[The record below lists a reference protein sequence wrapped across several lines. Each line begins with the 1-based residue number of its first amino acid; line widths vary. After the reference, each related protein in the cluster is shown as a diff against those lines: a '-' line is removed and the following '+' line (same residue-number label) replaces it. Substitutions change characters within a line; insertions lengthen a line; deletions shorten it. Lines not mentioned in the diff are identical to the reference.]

1 VTDLT
6 DKLFVQKPTLMAAC
20 RAVFAEIRSW
30 PATLKVGTVLMT
42 ILVIAAIGAPYLAP
56 YDPDLQDFDAIMV
69 PPNLQ
74 HLFGTDNIGRD
85 IFSRVLYGAR
95 IDLLAGFIMTYVPMA
110 YGVLIGAYAGYRGG
124 WFDAATS
131 MVINIVIAFPFLVV
145 IIIVVAVAGP
155 GLQNIYI
162 AVFLGSWTMYARL
175 TRAEMLVERN
185 KDYVQAAKVLGFP
198 TRRIL
203 LFHALPNTIG
213 SAVAFSMSDFVLN
226 ILMLAG
232 LSFIGFGAQPP
243 MPEWGAMI
251 AEGKEFIL
259 DAWWICAMPG
269 LIVVYAGA
277 ALSLIGD
284 GLATRLGVSGGG
296 HK

>member
-1 VTDLT
+1 MSNSIDEVTLST
-6 DKLFVQKPTLMAAC
+6 PPLLIAC
-20 RAVFAEIRSW
+20 QAIFDEIRAW
-30 PATLKVGTVLMT
+30 PATLKVGAVLMI
-42 ILVIAAIGAPYLAP
+42 ILAIAAICAPLVAP

-95 IDLLAGFIMTYVPMA
+95 IDLVSGLIMTYVPMA

-124 WFDAATS
+124 WFDS
-131 MVINIVIAFPFLVV
+131 VIAMIINVVIAFPFLVV

-198 TRRIL
+198 SRRIL
-203 LFHALPNTIG
+203 LFHALPNTVS

-269 LIVVYAGA
+269 LVVVYAGA

-284 GLATRLGVSGGG
+284 GLATRLGVNGGG

>member
-1 VTDLT
+1 VSNSIAKVTPSNPPL
-6 DKLFVQKPTLMAAC
+6 LAIC
-20 RAVFAEIRSW
+20 RAILDEIKAW
-30 PATLKVGTVLMT
+30 PATLKVGAVLMI
-42 ILVIAAIGAPYLAP
+42 ILALAAIFAPFVAP

-95 IDLLAGFIMTYVPMA
+95 IDLVSGLIMTYVPMA

-124 WFDAATS
+124 WFDSAIA
-131 MVINIVIAFPFLVV
+131 MIINVVIAFPFLVV

-203 LFHALPNTIG
+203 LFHALPNTVS

-269 LIVVYAGA
+269 LVVVYAGA

-296 HK
+296 HA

>member
-1 VTDLT
+1 MSNSLDKVTL
-6 DKLFVQKPTLMAAC
+6 PTSSLLVAC
-20 RAVFAEIRSW
+20 HAILDEIRAW
-30 PATLKVGTVLMT
+30 PTTLKVGAVLMI
-42 ILVIAAIGAPYLAP
+42 ILVIAAICAPLVAP

-95 IDLLAGFIMTYVPMA
+95 IDLVSGFIMTYVPMA

-124 WFDAATS
+124 WFDSVIA
-131 MVINIVIAFPFLVV
+131 MIINIVIAFPFLVV

-203 LFHALPNTIG
+203 LFHALPNTVS

-269 LIVVYAGA
+269 LVVVYAGA

>member
-1 VTDLT
+1 VSNSI
-6 DKLFVQKPTLMAAC
+6 DKVALPSPPGIAIRQ
-20 RAVFAEIRSW
+20 AVFAEIRAW
-30 PATLKVGTVLMT
+30 PMTLKVGAVLLL
-42 ILVIAAIGAPYLAP
+42 ILAIAAVAAPVIVP

-69 PPNLQ
+69 PPSLQ

-95 IDLLAGFIMTYVPMA
+95 IDLLSGFVMTYVPMA

-124 WFDAATS
+124 WFDSAIA
-131 MVINIVIAFPFLVV
+131 MVINVVIAFPFLVV

-175 TRAEMLVERN
+175 SRAEMLVERN

-198 TRRIL
+198 TSRIL

-269 LIVVYAGA
+269 LVVVYAGA

>member
-1 VTDLT
+1 MSNSIDEVTLST
-6 DKLFVQKPTLMAAC
+6 PPLLVAY
-20 RAVFAEIRSW
+20 RAILDEIRAW
-30 PATLKVGTVLMT
+30 PATLKVGAVLMI
-42 ILVIAAIGAPYLAP
+42 ILVIAAICAPLVAP

-95 IDLLAGFIMTYVPMA
+95 IDLVSGFIMTYVPMA

-124 WFDAATS
+124 WFDS
-131 MVINIVIAFPFLVV
+131 VIAMIINVVIAFPFLVV

-203 LFHALPNTIG
+203 LFHALPNTVS
-213 SAVAFSMSDFVLN
+213 SAIAFSMSDFVLN

-269 LIVVYAGA
+269 LVVVYAGA

>member
-1 VTDLT
+1 MKMLPWRHALLALAVVAVWGSNFTVA
-6 DKLFVQKPTLMAAC
+6 KLGL
-20 RAVFAEIRSW
+20 
-30 PATLKVGTVLMT
+30 
-42 ILVIAAIGAPYLAP
+42 
-56 YDPDLQDFDAIMV
+56 
-69 PPNLQ
+69 
-74 HLFGTDNIGRD
+74 RD
-85 IFSRVLYGAR
+85 IPPMFFTFLRFFFAFVP
-95 IDLLAGFIMTYVPMA
+95 LAFFLKRPAVPWRHLAA

-124 WFDAATS
+124 FFDS
-131 MVINIVIAFPFLVV
+131 MIAMIINIVIAFPFLVV
-145 IIIVVAVAGP
+145 IIIVIAVAGP

-175 TRAEMLVERN
+175 ARAEMLVERN
-185 KDYVQAAKVLGFP
+185 KDYVQAAKILGFP
-198 TRRIL
+198 TSRVL
-203 LFHALPNTIG
+203 LLHALPNTIG

-269 LIVVYAGA
+269 LVVVYAGA

>member
-1 VTDLT
+1 MSNSTE
-6 DKLFVQKPTLMAAC
+6 
-20 RAVFAEIRSW
+20 AVPPGSVFSEVFHAIIAEIRAW
-30 PATLKVGTVLMT
+30 PLTLKIGSALFL
-42 ILVIAAIGAPYLAP
+42 IIVIAAVAAPLIVP
-56 YDPDLQDFDAIMV
+56 YDPDLQDFDAIMM
-69 PPNLQ
+69 PPNFQ

-95 IDLLAGFIMTYVPMA
+95 IDLLSGLVMTFVPMA

-124 WFDAATS
+124 IFDTAVA
-131 MVINIVIAFPFLVV
+131 MIINIVIAFPFLVV
-145 IIIVVAVAGP
+145 IIIVIAVAGP
-155 GLQNIYI
+155 GLQNIFI

-175 TRAEMLVERN
+175 ARAEMLVERN

-198 TRRIL
+198 THRVL

-213 SAVAFSMSDFVLN
+213 SAVAYSMSDFVLN
-226 ILMLAG
+226 ILLLAG

-259 DAWWICAMPG
+259 DAWWLCAMPG
-269 LIVVYAGA
+269 LAVVYTGA

-284 GLATRLGVSGGG
+284 GLSTRLGVSGGG
-296 HK
+296 HR

>member
-1 VTDLT
+1 VSNSSDNVILSTPSL
-6 DKLFVQKPTLMAAC
+6 LVAC
-20 RAVFAEIRSW
+20 RAIFDEIRAW
-30 PATLKVGTVLMT
+30 PATLKIGTVLML
-42 ILVIAAIGAPYLAP
+42 ILAIAAICAPLVAP

-95 IDLLAGFIMTYVPMA
+95 IDLVSGFIMTYVPMA

-124 WFDAATS
+124 WFDSGIA
-131 MVINIVIAFPFLVV
+131 MIINVVIAFPFLVV

-185 KDYVQAAKVLGFP
+185 KDYVQAARVLGFP

-203 LFHALPNTIG
+203 FFHALPNTVS

-269 LIVVYAGA
+269 LVVVYAGA

>member
-1 VTDLT
+1 MTDLT
-6 DKLFVQKPTLMAAC
+6 DKLLVQKPTLMAAC
-20 RAVFAEIRSW
+20 CAVLAEIRSW
-30 PATLKVGTVLMT
+30 PATLKVGAVLMI
-42 ILVIAAIGAPYLAP
+42 ILVIAAIGAPHLAP

-131 MVINIVIAFPFLVV
+131 MVINIVIAFPFLVI

-269 LIVVYAGA
+269 LIVVYAGG

>member
-30 PATLKVGTVLMT
+30 PATLKVGTVLMI

>member
-1 VTDLT
+1 MSNSIDKVTLPAPP
-6 DKLFVQKPTLMAAC
+6 LLIAC
-20 RAVFAEIRSW
+20 QTVLDEIRAW
-30 PATLKVGTVLMT
+30 PATLRVGAVMMI
-42 ILVIAAIGAPYLAP
+42 ILAFAAIFAPQIAP

-95 IDLLAGFIMTYVPMA
+95 IDLVSGLIMTYVPMA

-124 WFDAATS
+124 WFDS
-131 MVINIVIAFPFLVV
+131 VIAMIINVVIAFPFLVV

-175 TRAEMLVERN
+175 TRAEMLVERT

-203 LFHALPNTIG
+203 LFHALPNTVG

-243 MPEWGAMI
+243 LPEWGAMI

-269 LIVVYAGA
+269 LVVVYAGA

-284 GLATRLGVSGGG
+284 GLSTRLGVSGGG

>member
-1 VTDLT
+1 MSNSIDKVTLPAPP
-6 DKLFVQKPTLMAAC
+6 LLVAC
-20 RAVFAEIRSW
+20 QTVLDEIRAW
-30 PATLKVGTVLMT
+30 PATLRVGAVMMI
-42 ILVIAAIGAPYLAP
+42 ILAFAAIFAPQIAP

-95 IDLLAGFIMTYVPMA
+95 IDLVSGLIMTYVPMA

-124 WFDAATS
+124 WFDS
-131 MVINIVIAFPFLVV
+131 VIAMIINVVIAFPFLVV

-175 TRAEMLVERN
+175 TRAEMLVERT

-203 LFHALPNTIG
+203 LFHALPNTVG

-243 MPEWGAMI
+243 LPEWGAMI

-269 LIVVYAGA
+269 LVVVYAGA

-284 GLATRLGVSGGG
+284 GLSTRLGVSGGG

>member
-1 VTDLT
+1 MSNSM
-6 DKLFVQKPTLMAAC
+6 DKVGPSASPVIEAC
-20 RAVFAEIRSW
+20 QVVIAEVRSW
-30 PATLKVGTVLMT
+30 PMTLKIGSVLFL
-42 ILVIAAIGAPYLAP
+42 ILVIAAIAAPVVAP

-69 PPNLQ
+69 PPNFQ

-85 IFSRVLYGAR
+85 IFSRVLFGAR
-95 IDLLAGFIMTYVPMA
+95 IDLLSGLIMTYVPMA

-124 WFDAATS
+124 FFDS
-131 MVINIVIAFPFLVV
+131 MIAMIINIVIAFPFLVV
-145 IIIVVAVAGP
+145 IIIVIAVAGP

-175 TRAEMLVERN
+175 ARAEMLVERN

-198 TRRIL
+198 TSRVL
-203 LFHALPNTIG
+203 LLHALPNTIG

-269 LIVVYAGA
+269 LVVVYAGA

>member
-1 VTDLT
+1 LSNSIDKVTLPAPP
-6 DKLFVQKPTLMAAC
+6 LLIAC
-20 RAVFAEIRSW
+20 QTVLDEIRAW
-30 PATLKVGTVLMT
+30 PATLRVGAVMMI
-42 ILVIAAIGAPYLAP
+42 ILAFAAIFAPQIAP

-95 IDLLAGFIMTYVPMA
+95 IDLVSGLIMTYVPMA

-124 WFDAATS
+124 WFDS
-131 MVINIVIAFPFLVV
+131 VIAMIINVVIAFPFLVV

-175 TRAEMLVERN
+175 TRAEMLVERT

-203 LFHALPNTIG
+203 LFHALPNTVG

-243 MPEWGAMI
+243 LPEWGAMI

-269 LIVVYAGA
+269 LVVVYAGA

-284 GLATRLGVSGGG
+284 GLSTRLGVSGGG

>member
-1 VTDLT
+1 MTDLT

>member
-1 VTDLT
+1 VSNTIEKIKLSALPPVT
-6 DKLFVQKPTLMAAC
+6 AC
-20 RAVFAEIRSW
+20 RAIVGELRSW
-30 PATLKVGTVLMT
+30 PTTLKVGAVLMT
-42 ILVIAAIGAPYLAP
+42 ILVIAAIFAPLLAP
-56 YDPDLQDFDAIMV
+56 YDPDLQDFDAIMM
-69 PPNLQ
+69 PPNFQ

-95 IDLLAGFIMTYVPMA
+95 IDLVSGFIMTYVPMA
-110 YGVLIGAYAGYRGG
+110 YGMLIGAYAGYRGG
-124 WFDAATS
+124 WFDSFIAII
-131 MVINIVIAFPFLVV
+131 INIVIAFPFLVV

-155 GLQNIYI
+155 GLENIYI

-203 LFHALPNTIG
+203 LFHALPNTVS

-269 LIVVYAGA
+269 LGIVYAGA